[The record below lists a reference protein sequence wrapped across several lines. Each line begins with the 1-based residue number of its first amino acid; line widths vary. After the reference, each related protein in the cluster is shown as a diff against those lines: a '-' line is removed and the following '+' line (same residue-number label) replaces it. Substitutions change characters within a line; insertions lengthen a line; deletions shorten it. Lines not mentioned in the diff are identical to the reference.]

1 MTELNRNDEAW
12 PPQDAPPLVLY
23 LGVGGVL
30 QPSRSTYSLVYGRDP
45 FEDGHSPYEC
55 APLLDELLRGWP
67 AVRIVLTSVRP
78 WRHGLPAVL
87 EALGPGLAQRVIGY
101 TFEDLTTKARFG
113 KSQRHIS
120 EMDYWRMSRA
130 SIVDKHL
137 QWLRPR
143 AWLAVD
149 DEDDG
154 WTDGELACHVV
165 LTPPL
170 TGLLDA
176 EAQAKLHDLLVHQFG
191 PPQKVFALPEPSER
205 LPRLAS
211 RLFNTDQA
219 HRFTLEAARGAFARG
234 APVVPKVLL
243 LGLEGTLFAS
253 VNGTLTP
260 RPHLFSFLESCAEL
274 FERLVVMPS
283 DVQRFRALASE
294 LRRDGAAPD
303 WFQDLECIAWTG
315 GKKNLE
321 RIGVFELA
329 EALAVDAH
337 REHIVSG
344 QEAQWMELSAF
355 DGAPGDQ
362 GLLAAYES
370 LRALVDGTGGRS
382 ASR

>member
-1 MTELNRNDEAW
+1 MTELNRIDEAW

-87 EALGPGLAQRVIGY
+87 EALGPGLAHRVIGY
-101 TFEDLTTKARFG
+101 AFEDLTTKARFG

-120 EMDYWRMSRA
+120 EMEYWRMSRA

-154 WTDGELACHVV
+154 WTDGERACHVV

-176 EAQAKLHDLLVHQFG
+176 GAQAKLHGLLVHQFG
-191 PPQKVFALPEPSER
+191 PPQNVSALPEPSEG
-205 LPRLAS
+205 LSRLAS
-211 RLFNTDQA
+211 PLFDPDQA
-219 HRFTLEAARGAFARG
+219 HRFSLEAARGAFARG
-234 APVVPKVLL
+234 TPAPKVLL

-253 VNGTLTP
+253 VIGTLTP
-260 RPHLFSFLESCAEL
+260 RPHLFSFLESCAKL

-283 DVQRFRALASE
+283 DVQKFRTVANE
-294 LRRDGAAPD
+294 LRRDGAVPA
-303 WFQDLECIAWTG
+303 WFRDLDCVAWSG
-315 GKKNLE
+315 GLKDLE

-329 EALAVDAH
+329 EALAVDAD
-337 REHIVSG
+337 RQHIVSG
-344 QEAQWMELSAF
+344 QERQWIGVTAF
-355 DGAPGDQ
+355 DGSPGDQ
-362 GLLAAYES
+362 RLLTAYES

-382 ASR
+382 AS